1 MPAPT
6 IRFWSKKA
14 VLYKP
19 EATYNTDP
27 VPTGAANWME
37 AHNVTLTP
45 QDFDV
50 EERNVTRINMGN
62 GTKVVT
68 GKRVKLAFDVP
79 LAASGTLGTAPKI
92 GPLLLGCGFAETVVA
107 VTSVTYN
114 LVSSAFGS
122 GTFYINIDGTLHKG
136 TGARGTWSIK
146 MDKGLPMLHV
156 ELTSL
161 YIVPTDTAMPATTRT
176 GWPTEY
182 PANAANTLVCT
193 VNGVASYYSKFE
205 VAGVNQLVHDNLP
218 GGYEAIAIKGRAP
231 SGSMSILAPTLAV
244 LDPFALKVAQTNIA
258 IQVVHGPTAGN
269 KVQVDLKTP
278 IVDVAYED
286 IDGSVGYALS
296 LAPSD
301 PTDLNT
307 EITLVFV

>member
-14 VLYKP
+14 VLYKA
-19 EATYNTDP
+19 EGTYNTDP

-37 AHNVTLTP
+37 AHNVALTP

-62 GTKVVT
+62 GARVVT

-79 LAASGTLGTAPKI
+79 LAASGALGTAPKI

-107 VTSVTYN
+107 ATSVTYN

-122 GTFYINIDGTLHKG
+122 GTFYINIDGVLHKG
-136 TGARGTWSIK
+136 TGARGTWGIK
-146 MDKGLPMLHV
+146 LDKGLPVLHV
-156 ELTSL
+156 ELTAL
-161 YIVPTDTAMPATTRT
+161 YLAPTDTAMPATTRT

-193 VNGVASYYSKFE
+193 VNAVAAYYSKFE
-205 VAGVNQLVHDNLP
+205 AVGGMQIAHDNFP
-218 GGYEAIAIKGRAP
+218 GGYEAIAVKGRAP
-231 SGSMSILAPTLAV
+231 TASMSILAPTLAV
-244 LDPFALKVAQTNIA
+244 LDPFALKLAQTNIA
-258 IQVVHGPTAGN
+258 VQVVHGPTAGN

-278 IVDVAYED
+278 IVDVGYED
-286 IDGSVGYALS
+286 ISGSVGYALS
-296 LAPSD
+296 FAPED

-307 EITLVFV
+307 EITLTFV